1 MKIYKLIL
9 IGIVGLLS
17 GACDDKLTDE
27 VQLDITVASSENVK
41 MEGNVITVKKGEP
54 INFLLSG
61 KADFIRF
68 SVVRKGRNISI
79 GKELPIV

>member
-41 MEGNVITVKKGEP
+41 W
-54 INFLLSG
+54 
-61 KADFIRF
+61 
-68 SVVRKGRNISI
+68 
-79 GKELPIV
+79 KET